1 MFKEPKMKYKLKF
14 LFSPFL
20 IGLPVFSA
28 MAMQQ
33 ENPSNSNNESS
44 KAVTPYEEKEKDVA
58 DTRSNSVAELLASR
72 QFNKTRKPIDPR
84 KIVTRMLSE
93 NNPPSLDEESQ
104 RDAHN
109 SFQKSDE

>member
-1 MFKEPKMKYKLKF
+1 MKYKLKF

-20 IGLPVFSA
+20 IGLTVFSA
-28 MAMQQ
+28 MSMQQ
-33 ENPSNSNNESS
+33 ENSSNSNNESS
-44 KAVTPYEEKEKDVA
+44 KAVTPYEEEEEDVA
-58 DTRSNSVAELLASR
+58 DTRSNSVCFKSVAELLASC
-72 QFNKTRKPIDPR
+72 QFGKTREPIDPR